1 MALSKID
8 AANFLTGTIPQGNV
22 ANASLGAVTALP
34 GAIATGKILQ
44 VVQTSMDSVISQ
56 SCNVGT
62 RYDVTGLSAS
72 ITPSSSS
79 NKVLVHSSIN
89 F

>member
-8 AANFLTGTIPQGNV
+8 VANMLTGTTPI
-22 ANASLGAVTALP
+22 ANGGTGATSFAP
-34 GAIATGKILQ
+34 GKILQ
-44 VVQTSMDSVISQ
+44 VVQTKIDSVISQ

-62 RYDVTGLSAS
+62 RYDVTGLS
-72 ITPSSSS
+72 IKYNT
-79 NKVLVHSSIN
+79 KFI